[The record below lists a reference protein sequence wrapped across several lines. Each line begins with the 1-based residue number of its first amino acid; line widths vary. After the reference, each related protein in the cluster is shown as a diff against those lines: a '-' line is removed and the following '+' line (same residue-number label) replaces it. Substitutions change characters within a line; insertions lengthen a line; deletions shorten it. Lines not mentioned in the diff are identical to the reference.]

1 MYSTALPGYIPLI
14 CTRRCH
20 YIFDFN
26 HCSWY
31 LLYFSVFV
39 FMLKTKIRSIYVQY
53 KMWTVSVAHKQTHF
67 FHLCCRRCSSAP
79 GLQGRRSRREAA
91 VTNLLWS
98 FLRRQKKKR
107 PTKERREDQIS
118 KVNPPENEDV
128 TTIQQ
133 LQLDK
138 CLANKDLYSKPCSLL
153 SNNIVLRS

>member
-1 MYSTALPGYIPLI
+1 MFNVRCELSVLPINKHTSSISAVAAAVPL
-14 CTRRCH
+14 
-20 YIFDFN
+20 
-26 HCSWY
+26 
-31 LLYFSVFV
+31 
-39 FMLKTKIRSIYVQY
+39 Q
-53 KMWTVSVAHKQTHF
+53 A
-67 FHLCCRRCSSAP
+67 CRR
-79 GLQGRRSRREAA
+79 RRSRREAA

>member
-1 MYSTALPGYIPLI
+1 MFNVRCELSVLPINKH
-14 CTRRCH
+14 T
-20 YIFDFN
+20 
-26 HCSWY
+26 S
-31 LLYFSVFV
+31 
-39 FMLKTKIRSIYVQY
+39 SI
-53 KMWTVSVAHKQTHF
+53 SAVA
-67 FHLCCRRCSSAP
+67 
-79 GLQGRRSRREAA
+79 AA
-91 VTNLLWS
+91 VPLQACRGAAHVA
-98 FLRRQKKKR
+98 RRRLQTFSEVSSGVKKTKR